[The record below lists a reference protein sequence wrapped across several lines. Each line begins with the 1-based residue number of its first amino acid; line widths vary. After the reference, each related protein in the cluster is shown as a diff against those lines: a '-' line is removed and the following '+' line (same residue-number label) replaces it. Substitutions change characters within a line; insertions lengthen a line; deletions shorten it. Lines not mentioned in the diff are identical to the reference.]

1 MSDFLSYDELSLAG
15 LEIEPVDLR
24 VERLTAKFGGGY
36 GASAAVGHESGLWGW
51 ELGAEVLADDT
62 SYQDQIGGLPSFE
75 YYRQFFL
82 DHTVGAA
89 GEIFQIDFRGRKFHC
104 SFADDAISGSML
116 TYDLFSLA
124 GVRLEMRRVPGI
136 YYLEDGSIFDP
147 RDVAGL
153 WGWWRGEDWDSGDLV
168 DLSGNGHNLDG
179 TGDVLEVA
187 AVQNGRP
194 VARLNSVAN
203 TGFVTNNQSV
213 RIYAGLIVLKMRE
226 ATFSNAAGVLT
237 GLGGASTK
245 ILEGT
250 SAGTKFV
257 DQGFGGTFAYKKDG
271 TTYAESNMLAPMNT
285 FGIVSFT
292 SSDGIELDGLQFG
305 KSRTTAGTF
314 AEADIGEILLYGTA
328 PLASPQ
334 LPSATDMTNLIAF
347 LRRGWAT
354 PAS

>member
-1 MSDFLSYDELSLAG
+1 
-15 LEIEPVDLR
+15 
-24 VERLTAKFGGGY
+24 
-36 GASAAVGHESGLWGW
+36 
-51 ELGAEVLADDT
+51 
-62 SYQDQIGGLPSFE
+62 
-75 YYRQFFL
+75 
-82 DHTVGAA
+82 
-89 GEIFQIDFRGRKFHC
+89 
-104 SFADDAISGSML
+104 ML

-271 TTYAESNMLAPMNT
+271 TTYAESNMLAPMNA